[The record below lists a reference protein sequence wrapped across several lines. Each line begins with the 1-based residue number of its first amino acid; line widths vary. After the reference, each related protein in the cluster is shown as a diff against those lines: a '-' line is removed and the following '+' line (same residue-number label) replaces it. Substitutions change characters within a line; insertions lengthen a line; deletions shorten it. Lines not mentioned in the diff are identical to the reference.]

1 MTDGGTGQRSSSRAL
16 LVAAL
21 AVVVGLGVIVS
32 WFAWTPSCALREGER
47 VGWWD
52 GCDGP
57 LAPLPWLSLTA
68 VPALIAARLHHWNT
82 RRLTGFNRSS
92 QYRLVG

>member
-21 AVVVGLGVIVS
+21 AVVVALGVIVS

-52 GCDGP
+52 GAMGR
-57 LAPLPWLSLTA
+57 WLRCRGCRSR
-68 VPALIAARLHHWNT
+68 PC
-82 RRLTGFNRSS
+82 RR
-92 QYRLVG
+92 